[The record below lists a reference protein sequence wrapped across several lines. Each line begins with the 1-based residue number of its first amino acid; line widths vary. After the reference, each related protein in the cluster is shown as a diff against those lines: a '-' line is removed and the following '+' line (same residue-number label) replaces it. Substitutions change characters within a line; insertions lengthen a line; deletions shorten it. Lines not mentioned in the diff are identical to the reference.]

1 MVSGM
6 IKIKVLKV
14 AERNS
19 SQEKSSVLNP
29 SPDQS
34 SIMIPED
41 RQTKTWEK
49 MFP

>member
-6 IKIKVLKV
+6 IKIKVLTV

-19 SQEKSSVLNP
+19 SQKRSVLNS

-41 RQTKTWEK
+41 KQTKT
-49 MFP
+49 